1 MDADFLVMLIVT
13 LCLTVNRQ
21 SLIFL
26 CAFAVSEVFYYTDT
40 DPIFDSLVIALTF
53 AYLAL
58 IARKFT
64 YELQM
69 ALIAYS
75 FLFWFASVDYL
86 LFTQETYFY
95 VIFPYV
101 IKAVDIYVIFH
112 LIHKGVQGI
121 GANHSAPSGNWI

>member
-1 MDADFLVMLIVT
+1 MDADYLIILIT
-13 LCLTVNRQ
+13 FMCYFVNRQ

-26 CAFAVSEVFYYTDT
+26 CSFALLELLFMFEINAVYECVC
-40 DPIFDSLVIALTF
+40 IALVF

-58 IARKFT
+58 IARKFA

-75 FLFWFASVDYL
+75 VLFWFASVDYL

-121 GANHSAPSGNWI
+121 GASHSAPSGNWI